1 MAGGDRGQIRY
12 GVPAGEGSPWCSW
25 SSRCR
30 AVASTI
36 EHNVLEV
43 GTLES
48 VQRFRIDWQLLA
60 RCGGHHDQPP
70 PGLGDAIVAGLQHVE
85 ADLVA
90 HPHQGGEDQL
100 EHHPSLVR
108 HQVSH
113 VLEDEEPGPVEV
125 AVAKVCGDQAVL
137 ELAVLLLLVDV
148 EQAEPL
154 TGRAAHHDVHLG
166 GAIWSICERESHVR
180 MMFA

>member
-1 MAGGDRGQIRY
+1 MAGGDGRQVGDR
-12 GVPAGEGSPWCSW
+12 VPAGEGSPWCSW
-25 SSRCR
+25 SSRSG
-30 AVASTI
+30 AVAATI

-43 GTLES
+43 GTLEG

-100 EHHPSLVR
+100 EHHPSLVC
-108 HQVSH
+108 HQVSNI
-113 VLEDEEPGPVEV
+113 LEDEEPGPVEV
-125 AVAKVCGDQAVL
+125 AVAEVSGDQAVL
-137 ELAVLLLLVDV
+137 ELAVLLLLEVVQDT
-148 EQAEPL
+148 EPL
-154 TGRAAHHDVHLG
+154 ARRSTTHDVNLG
-166 GAIWSICERESHVR
+166 LKCMNLYDDMTIDLK
-180 MMFA
+180 